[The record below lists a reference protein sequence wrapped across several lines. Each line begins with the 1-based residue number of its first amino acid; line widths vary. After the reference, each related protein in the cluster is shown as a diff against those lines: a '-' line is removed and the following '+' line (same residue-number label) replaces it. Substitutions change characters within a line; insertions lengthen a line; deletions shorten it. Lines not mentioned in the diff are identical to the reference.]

1 MQDTLLMF
9 CEHYILESWLKCQ
22 KKLGAGYFGKV
33 YEGTYCGSQ
42 KVAYKVTRARLSPDA
57 IRETNILKTLHH
69 PSIVRYIDVIHTSQH
84 TLLVMELIDGGTL
97 YNYIRNNY
105 PSSAYWS
112 ACENMMLDVA
122 YAMSYLHEK
131 NIVHADLK
139 SDNILLRRN
148 GKAVLSDFGLSELI
162 ENLKAENSDSHRGK
176 LQSNYC

>member
-1 MQDTLLMF
+1 MLVF
-9 CEHYILESWLKCQ
+9 RECYISELWLKCR
-22 KKLGAGYFGKV
+22 KKLGAGFFGKV

-42 KVAYKVTRARLSPDA
+42 KVAYKVTKTKLSPDA

-97 YNYIRNNY
+97 YDYIRNNH
-105 PSSAYWS
+105 SSSNYWYTS
-112 ACENMMLDVA
+112 ENMMIDVA

-139 SDNILLRRN
+139 SDNILLRKN
-148 GKAVLSDFGLSELI
+148 GKAVLSDFGLSKII
-162 ENLKAENSDSHRGK
+162 ENVKTEDSDSHRGR
-176 LQSNYC
+176 LQNNYS